1 MLSDSNFLLIRI
13 ILTTH
18 TLNST
23 LIISEIL
30 QFIDNQLPCL
40 VLQKKK
46 RFDNSLVVQSLELS
60 TFTVVQFSSVQSL
73 SHVRFFATP

>member
-1 MLSDSNFLLIRI
+1 MINDSNFLLICI

-18 TLNST
+18 ILNST

-30 QFIDNQLPCL
+30 QLIDNQLPCL

-46 RFDNSLVVQSLELS
+46 KKIL
-60 TFTVVQFSSVQSL
+60 
-73 SHVRFFATP
+73 

>member
-1 MLSDSNFLLIRI
+1 MLSDSNFLLIHI

-18 TLNST
+18 SLNYT

-40 VLQKKK
+40 VLQKKN
-46 RFDNSLVVQSLELS
+46 FLVIPWLS
-60 TFTVVQFSSVQSL
+60 SG
-73 SHVRFFATP
+73 